1 MADFQLTAKLRDGRG
16 KGPAR
21 RLRMNE
27 QIPGVFYFGKD
38 VNIPLSLDGHTFN
51 ALLRS
56 KPNLI
61 VLQIEDKEPMECIVR
76 TLQRDPVT
84 EKIVHVD
91 FMGIQRGQKVRVE
104 LKLKLVGTPKGV
116 KTGGGVLQQ
125 IRNSL
130 DVEVLPRDIQRS
142 VEIDVSELG
151 IGDSILI
158 RDLDFPQF
166 KFLHTDQVAVASVIE
181 PVLKKDVAFGDD
193 MEPAVSTES
202 DEENAEEPQS

>member
-1 MADFQLTAKLRDGRG
+1 MAEFQLTAQVRDGRG

-21 RLRMNE
+21 QMRMKE
-27 QIPGVFYFGKD
+27 QIPGVYYFGKD
-38 VNIPLSLDGHTFN
+38 VNIPLSLDGRSFN
-51 ALLRS
+51 TLLRS

-61 VLQIEDKEPMECIVR
+61 ILQIEGKDPMECIVR

-84 EKIVHVD
+84 DEIVHVD
-91 FMGIQRGQKVRVE
+91 FMGVKRGQKVRVE
-104 LKLKLVGTPKGV
+104 LKIKLVGTPKGV

-125 IRNSL
+125 IRNSV

-142 VEIDVSELG
+142 IELDVSNLR

-166 KFLHTDQVAVASVIE
+166 KFLHPDHVALASVIE
-181 PVLKKDVAFGDD
+181 PVVKKDVAFGDE
-193 MEPAVSTES
+193 MGTVAETES
-202 DEENAEEPQS
+202 DGEEEETE